1 MTTYAGDQIDQLRD
15 LLVDPTDTQVTFAM
29 KLFYLNQAMRA
40 MYPRVFR
47 VVTDA
52 TTAFVDDTFYY
63 TLPAAVRGGHLFLVE
78 ASKTLDT
85 DYFRPLDYDEYD
97 IIPQAAGADIIS
109 ITWDPGTVFGGG
121 GLIRFHA
128 VVPATVYVAA
138 DYAAAQAEV
147 YTYPDYTMEGPVL
160 YAMSRIMAV
169 PLDRRM
175 DYTRH
180 SVQNQNRAATPQE
193 IVAVSAYW
201 LDEFERRVEEWRMA
215 LPQGRY

>member
-1 MTTYAGDQIDQLRD
+1 MTVYHSEQIDQLRD
-15 LLVDPTDTQVTFAM
+15 LLVDPTDSQVSYDM
-29 KLFYLNQAMRA
+29 KMFYLNQAMRA

-47 VVTDA
+47 IATDA
-52 TTAFVDDTFYY
+52 TQQWVDDQYYY
-63 TLPAAVRGGHLFLVE
+63 TIPAAVRGGSMFLIE
-78 ASKTLDT
+78 TSTATDD
-85 DYFRPLDYDEYD
+85 DYFRPLDFDEYD
-97 IIPQAAGADIIS
+97 ILPGTAGADILS
-109 ITWDPGTVFGGG
+109 VTWDPGDTYADGY
-121 GLIRFHA
+121 IRYHTA
-128 VVPATVYVAA
+128 VPATPYVAA
-138 DYAAAQAEV
+138 SYGAAGSEV

-175 DYTRH
+175 DYTRS
-180 SVQNQNRAATPQE
+180 SVQNQNRGASPQE